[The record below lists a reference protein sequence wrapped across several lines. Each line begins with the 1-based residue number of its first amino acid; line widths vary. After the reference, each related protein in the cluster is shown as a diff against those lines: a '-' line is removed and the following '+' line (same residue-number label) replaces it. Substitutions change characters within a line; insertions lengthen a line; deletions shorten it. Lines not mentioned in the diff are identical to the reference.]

1 MTGAGAG
8 RAAACGRAA
17 VRRTAATLVLDL
29 RRQAAEGYWFVA
41 LLAGLMVGGGLL
53 ALAGDP
59 RRWWPVVVL
68 AELSITSF
76 YFAAVQVLRERG
88 EGTLAA
94 RALTPLGPGE
104 YLAALA
110 ASLCPL
116 ALAEVGA
123 LVLAALGAVD
133 DRPGRPHPAPPRG
146 PGRVVAVVPPA
157 PTRRRPHRGRVRGPS
172 GRGRRALRAARG
184 RLVRA
189 PGPRRPG
196 EAGARRHCEGGDELQ
211 HYLERTGKCAPSP
224 RGGGLMRPRA
234 MLGLLPA
241 DLRRLARDEL
251 LVWMPAVPLA
261 MALAARLGVPAL
273 LRAVG
278 PGGAGAREWA
288 ARIDVAAFA
297 IVVPVLVGTVV
308 GFMLLG
314 EKEDGVWSVLAV
326 TPTSLRGYLIWRAA
340 GAVIVAAAAGG
351 VCTRLAGLDDLG
363 AARTAVLAAAGAPLA
378 GAAALSLA
386 AWAANTVQGFAAVKL
401 SLIVLVL
408 PAVVPR
414 DAGAWRW
421 PLAAIPSWWPV
432 RAYWDLTGPGSWWP
446 AWLLGSVAVG
456 LAIMAAGLRRAAP

>member
-1 MTGAGAG
+1 
-8 RAAACGRAA
+8 
-17 VRRTAATLVLDL
+17 
-29 RRQAAEGYWFVA
+29 
-41 LLAGLMVGGGLL
+41 
-53 ALAGDP
+53 
-59 RRWWPVVVL
+59 
-68 AELSITSF
+68 
-76 YFAAVQVLRERG
+76 
-88 EGTLAA
+88 
-94 RALTPLGPGE
+94 
-104 YLAALA
+104 
-110 ASLCPL
+110 
-116 ALAEVGA
+116 
-123 LVLAALGAVD
+123 
-133 DRPGRPHPAPPRG
+133 
-146 PGRVVAVVPPA
+146 
-157 PTRRRPHRGRVRGPS
+157 
-172 GRGRRALRAARG
+172 
-184 RLVRA
+184 
-189 PGPRRPG
+189 
-196 EAGARRHCEGGDELQ
+196 
-211 HYLERTGKCAPSP
+211 
-224 RGGGLMRPRA
+224 MRPRA

-297 IVVPVLVGTVV
+297 IVVPVLVGVVV

-326 TPTSLRGYLIWRAA
+326 TPTSLRGYLIWRAT

-351 VCTRLAGLDDLG
+351 VCTRPAGLDDLG

-408 PAVVPR
+408 PAVAPR
-414 DAGAWRW
+414 DAGTWRW

-446 AWLLGSVAVG
+446 AWLLGSAAVS

>member
-1 MTGAGAG
+1 
-8 RAAACGRAA
+8 
-17 VRRTAATLVLDL
+17 
-29 RRQAAEGYWFVA
+29 
-41 LLAGLMVGGGLL
+41 
-53 ALAGDP
+53 
-59 RRWWPVVVL
+59 
-68 AELSITSF
+68 
-76 YFAAVQVLRERG
+76 
-88 EGTLAA
+88 
-94 RALTPLGPGE
+94 
-104 YLAALA
+104 
-110 ASLCPL
+110 
-116 ALAEVGA
+116 
-123 LVLAALGAVD
+123 
-133 DRPGRPHPAPPRG
+133 
-146 PGRVVAVVPPA
+146 
-157 PTRRRPHRGRVRGPS
+157 
-172 GRGRRALRAARG
+172 
-184 RLVRA
+184 
-189 PGPRRPG
+189 
-196 EAGARRHCEGGDELQ
+196 
-211 HYLERTGKCAPSP
+211 
-224 RGGGLMRPRA
+224 MRPRA

-261 MALAARLGVPAL
+261 MVLAARLGAPVL

-288 ARIDVAAFA
+288 ARIDAAAFA
-297 IVVPVLVGTVV
+297 IVVPVLVGVVV

-326 TPTSLRGYLIWRAA
+326 TPTSLRGYLILRAA

-408 PAVVPR
+408 PAVAPR
-414 DAGAWRW
+414 DAGVWQW

-446 AWLLGSVAVG
+446 AWLLGSAAVG
-456 LAIMAAGLRRAAP
+456 LAIMAVGLRRAAP

>member
-1 MTGAGAG
+1 
-8 RAAACGRAA
+8 
-17 VRRTAATLVLDL
+17 
-29 RRQAAEGYWFVA
+29 
-41 LLAGLMVGGGLL
+41 
-53 ALAGDP
+53 
-59 RRWWPVVVL
+59 
-68 AELSITSF
+68 
-76 YFAAVQVLRERG
+76 
-88 EGTLAA
+88 
-94 RALTPLGPGE
+94 
-104 YLAALA
+104 
-110 ASLCPL
+110 
-116 ALAEVGA
+116 
-123 LVLAALGAVD
+123 
-133 DRPGRPHPAPPRG
+133 
-146 PGRVVAVVPPA
+146 
-157 PTRRRPHRGRVRGPS
+157 
-172 GRGRRALRAARG
+172 
-184 RLVRA
+184 
-189 PGPRRPG
+189 
-196 EAGARRHCEGGDELQ
+196 
-211 HYLERTGKCAPSP
+211 
-224 RGGGLMRPRA
+224 MRPRA

-261 MALAARLGVPAL
+261 MVLAARLGAPVL

-297 IVVPVLVGTVV
+297 IVVPVLVGAVV

-326 TPTSLRGYLIWRAA
+326 TPTSLRGYLIWRAT

-414 DAGAWRW
+414 DAGAWHW

>member
-1 MTGAGAG
+1 
-8 RAAACGRAA
+8 
-17 VRRTAATLVLDL
+17 
-29 RRQAAEGYWFVA
+29 
-41 LLAGLMVGGGLL
+41 
-53 ALAGDP
+53 
-59 RRWWPVVVL
+59 
-68 AELSITSF
+68 
-76 YFAAVQVLRERG
+76 
-88 EGTLAA
+88 
-94 RALTPLGPGE
+94 
-104 YLAALA
+104 
-110 ASLCPL
+110 
-116 ALAEVGA
+116 
-123 LVLAALGAVD
+123 
-133 DRPGRPHPAPPRG
+133 
-146 PGRVVAVVPPA
+146 
-157 PTRRRPHRGRVRGPS
+157 
-172 GRGRRALRAARG
+172 
-184 RLVRA
+184 
-189 PGPRRPG
+189 
-196 EAGARRHCEGGDELQ
+196 
-211 HYLERTGKCAPSP
+211 
-224 RGGGLMRPRA
+224 

-288 ARIDVAAFA
+288 ARIDMAAFA

-326 TPTSLRGYLIWRAA
+326 TPTSLRGYLIWRAS
-340 GAVIVAAAAGG
+340 GAV
-351 VCTRLAGLDDLG
+351 
-363 AARTAVLAAAGAPLA
+363 AV
-378 GAAALSLA
+378 AAALSLA

-408 PAVVPR
+408 PAVAPR

>member
-1 MTGAGAG
+1 
-8 RAAACGRAA
+8 
-17 VRRTAATLVLDL
+17 
-29 RRQAAEGYWFVA
+29 
-41 LLAGLMVGGGLL
+41 
-53 ALAGDP
+53 
-59 RRWWPVVVL
+59 
-68 AELSITSF
+68 
-76 YFAAVQVLRERG
+76 
-88 EGTLAA
+88 
-94 RALTPLGPGE
+94 
-104 YLAALA
+104 
-110 ASLCPL
+110 
-116 ALAEVGA
+116 
-123 LVLAALGAVD
+123 
-133 DRPGRPHPAPPRG
+133 
-146 PGRVVAVVPPA
+146 
-157 PTRRRPHRGRVRGPS
+157 
-172 GRGRRALRAARG
+172 
-184 RLVRA
+184 
-189 PGPRRPG
+189 
-196 EAGARRHCEGGDELQ
+196 
-211 HYLERTGKCAPSP
+211 
-224 RGGGLMRPRA
+224 MRPRA
-234 MLGLLPA
+234 LLGLLPA

-297 IVVPVLVGTVV
+297 IVVPVLVGVVV

-326 TPTSLRGYLIWRAA
+326 TPTSLRGYLIWRAG
-340 GAVIVAAAAGG
+340 GAVAVAAAASG

-408 PAVVPR
+408 PAVAPR
-414 DAGAWRW
+414 DAGVWQW

-446 AWLLGSVAVG
+446 AWLLGSAAVG
-456 LAIMAAGLRRAAP
+456 LAIMAVGLRRAAP